1 LRSTASRHFPA
12 FFLVLSLTLL
22 FATSPAHGFSED
34 DTAVAKKP
42 AAEAP
47 APPPPADVTTDGSVD
62 VGGQHILYSAIAGT
76 ISVGATDEQ
85 DAQLG
90 ADGKPLPDTDAA

>member
-22 FATSPAHGFSED
+22 SATSPALGSSED
-34 DTAVAKKP
+34 DAAAAKKP
-42 AAEAP
+42 TAEAP
-47 APPPPADVTTDGSVD
+47 APPADVTTDGSVD
-62 VGGQHILYSAIAGT
+62 IGGQHILYSAIAGT
-76 ISVGATDEQ
+76 ITVGATDEQ